1 MKVLN
6 YFSFLIVFFLKI
18 LPEKFKEAN

>member
-1 MKVLN
+1 MK
-6 YFSFLIVFFLKI
+6 FQKFGSFLMVFFFKI